1 MAKTGSSLVTGLT
14 LVATLGGLLF
24 GYDTAVIS
32 GAVGSIDANFIDQQQ
47 LSETAKNSLSGFT
60 VSSALVGCF
69 IGALIAGVLCNRIG
83 RKGGLLVAAVLFLVS
98 AIGSAVP
105 EIGLGRIGEMGPHA
119 LVPFIVYRVLC
130 GVGIGIASML
140 SPLYIAEI
148 APPHARGRL
157 VSYNQMAIVL
167 GIVLVFF
174 VNYAIASRGTEVWL
188 HATGWRLMLGSEAL
202 PALAFLLLL
211 LTVPDTPRYLV
222 MKGRTEEAL
231 GVLRRLGG
239 DDDPRATLAEIEGS
253 LVVRHERLFAFGAL
267 VIVVG
272 LLLSIFQQLVGINAV
287 LYYAPLMFKNLGAS
301 TDSAFL
307 QTVVVGAA
315 NTVFTLV
322 AIFTVDRLG
331 RKPLMLIGAAAMAA
345 AMIALGVCFYLHLL
359 GLAPLIA
366 IIAYIAAFALSWG
379 PVTWVLLAE
388 IFPNSI
394 KGKALA
400 LAVAA
405 QWIANLLVS
414 WSFKVIDGNSALNA
428 MFNHAFAYWL
438 YGAMSILAFLFVWR
452 FVPETKG
459 RRLEQIQE
467 MWGRPAPR
475 PAQAELAPGA
485 LRP

>member
-1 MAKTGSSLVTGLT
+1 MSKSSTLVTGLT

-32 GAVGSIDANFIDQQQ
+32 GAVTSIDANFIDP
-47 LSETAKNSLSGFT
+47 LTMSETAKNSLSGFT
-60 VSSALVGCF
+60 ISSALVGCIF
-69 IGALIAGVLCNRIG
+69 GGLIAGWLCNAIG

-105 EIGLGRIGEMGPHA
+105 EIGFGPIGAMGPEA
-119 LVPFIVYRVLC
+119 LTPFIIYRILC

-148 APPHARGRL
+148 APAHARGRL
-157 VSYNQMAIVL
+157 ISYNQMAIVL

-174 VNYAIASRGTEVWL
+174 VNYSIASHGSEAWL
-188 HATGWRLMLGSEAL
+188 KSTGWRLMLGSEAL

-222 MKGRTEEAL
+222 MKGRTDQAL
-231 GVLRRLGG
+231 DILRRLGG
-239 DDDPRATLAEIEGS
+239 DEPAETTLAEIQGS
-253 LVVRHERLFAFGAL
+253 LVVRHEKMFAFGGL
-267 VIVVG
+267 VIAVG

-331 RKPLMLIGAAAMAA
+331 RKPLMLIGAAAMAV
-345 AMIALGVCFYLHLL
+345 AMIVLGTCFYFHVL

-394 KGKALA
+394 KGKALG

-405 QWIANLLVS
+405 QWIANLAVS
-414 WSFKVIDGNSALNA
+414 WSFKIVDGSSALNA
-428 MFNHAFAYWL
+428 MFNHATAYWL
-438 YGAMSILAFLFVWR
+438 YGIMSILAFLFVAK

-467 MWGRPAPR
+467 MWGRPTKA
-475 PAQAELAPGA
+475 G
-485 LRP
+485 